1 MTHIIT
7 MTITIIVKT
16 LTGTNRNGV
25 IGTAM
30 ERAASGILM
39 AGTKNGANGTIAGAG
54 TTTVVF
60 SLY

>member
-1 MTHIIT
+1 
-7 MTITIIVKT
+7 
-16 LTGTNRNGV
+16 
-25 IGTAM
+25 
-30 ERAASGILM
+30 M